1 MRQSYTAVVAR
12 NETWQNDYTV
22 EPYEAAWASEA
33 IYFIRTLEATSDV
46 VSAPSAYVEISPDGV
61 HWCREGTTL
70 VLSDEPGVSFCR
82 VTHFGGWLRL
92 RGTLPDGAT
101 MKVIVYLTLKE

>member
-12 NETWQNDYTV
+12 NETWQGEYMV
-22 EPYEAAWASEA
+22 EPYEVAWASEA
-33 IYFIRTLEATSDV
+33 IYFIRTLEATPNV
-46 VSAPSAYVEISPDGV
+46 ASATPAYVEISPDGV
-61 HWCREGTTL
+61 HWCPEGTMLTL
-70 VLSDEPGVSFCR
+70 PDEPGVSFCR

-92 RGTLPDGAT
+92 RGTLPDAAT